1 MTSSFL
7 FFFFFVA
14 GSSPEWILEFSI
26 LFSIRL
32 GPPCRAV
39 SYTLERG
46 FLTSSFLSSFFC
58 RGWLFTRMDF
68 RV

>member
-7 FFFFFVA
+7 FFFFFV
-14 GSSPEWILEFSI
+14 GGFSPEWILEFSI

-32 GPPCRAV
+32 GPPYRAV

-46 FLTSSFLSSFFC
+46 FLTSSFLFFFFFC
-58 RGWLFTRMDF
+58 GWLFTRMDF